1 MSFNEQLKKLREERN
16 LSQSDFA
23 KDIGLTRSAISMYEL
38 GKREPNLETLK
49 KFANF
54 FNVSIDELIDT
65 NNKNK
70 FQNKEYI
77 TLHRLVDEL
86 HPEDL
91 QDVIDFAK
99 LRKIK
104 RNKGKIWEDD
114 DDF

>member
-1 MSFNEQLKKLREERN
+1 MSFNEQLKILREKRG

-49 KFANF
+49 KFADF

-65 NNKNK
+65 NNESKPQK
-70 FQNKEYI
+70 KKYI
-77 TLHRLVDEL
+77 ALHRLVDEL
-86 HPEDL
+86 HPEDI
-91 QDVIDFAK
+91 QEVIDFAK
-99 LRKIK
+99 LRKRK
-104 RNKGKIWEDD
+104 RNNVKIWDDD

>member
-49 KFANF
+49 KFADF
-54 FNVSIDELIDT
+54 FNVSIDELID
-65 NNKNK
+65 KNK
-70 FQNKEYI
+70 ENKVQKKKYI
-77 TLHRLVDEL
+77 ALHRLVDEL
-86 HPEDL
+86 HPGDIQE
-91 QDVIDFAK
+91 VIDFAK
-99 LRKIK
+99 LKKCK
-104 RNKGKIWEDD
+104 RNNIKIWNDD